1 MSSSSTTASATPTSK
16 PQPLVQE
23 RITTR
28 LSEFPWWVLIL
39 LLMSAF
45 LLYSFVTSESY
56 QKILDTLIAGIR
68 LTLTITFSAFL
79 LSMIIGLVTAFG
91 QMSKN
96 ALIRNLATLYVQIIR
111 GIPAIVL
118 ILYIAVVMVPAGV
131 TLLHNLGIWMANQ
144 GWLGPD
150 NLLIKMDVRNV
161 DYVTRGIIAL
171 AINYGAF
178 SSEIFRSGI
187 QSIEKGQLEASRAL
201 GLNWGQT
208 MRLVVLPQAIRR
220 ILPPLG
226 NDFIA
231 MLKESSLLSVLG
243 VGEITQLGK
252 KYASASFQYLETYNT
267 VAFLYLS
274 MTLILSLGVKYME
287 RRLKVGQQSD

>member
-1 MSSSSTTASATPTSK
+1 MSTTSSSAPLSSSK
-16 PQPLVQE
+16 PEPLIQE
-23 RITTR
+23 RITKR
-28 LSEFPWWVLIL
+28 LADFPWWVLIL
-39 LLMSAF
+39 MLLSAF
-45 LLYSFVTSESY
+45 LLYSFATSQTY
-56 QKILDTLIAGIR
+56 QKILETLIEGIR
-68 LTLTITFSAFL
+68 LTLTITLSAFF
-79 LSMIIGLVTAFG
+79 LSMIIGLFTAFG

-96 ALIRNLATLYVQIIR
+96 ALVRNIATLYVQIVR
-111 GIPAIVL
+111 GIPVLVL
-118 ILYIAVVMVPAGV
+118 ILYIAVVLVPLGV
-131 TLLHNLGIWMANQ
+131 DLLHNLGTWMAEQ
-144 GWLGPD
+144 GWLPAD
-150 NLLIKMDVRNV
+150 NFLSQLNIRNV
-161 DYVTRGIIAL
+161 DFVARGIIAL

-187 QSIEKGQLEASRAL
+187 QSIEKGQLEASKAL
-201 GLNWGQT
+201 GLTWGKT

-274 MTLILSLGVKYME
+274 MTLILSMGVKYME
-287 RRLKVGQQSD
+287 KRLKVGEQES